1 MKSTKGIKTLTS
13 KEIKDII
20 KAIRS
25 LENKG
30 TLLNGTTNKVTSQ
43 EGGIL
48 NFLRSLMKADLPLIK
63 NAF

>member
-13 KEIKDII
+13 KEIKDTI

-30 TLLNGTTNKVTSQ
+30 ALLNGTTK
-43 EGGIL
+43 
-48 NFLRSLMKADLPLIK
+48 KLPGK
-63 NAF
+63 KEAF